1 MARSQVWARTLVGMT
16 GAFDDM
22 DLRDLVDLLSDDE
35 KKELRPAVM
44 RVLER
49 LPSQEVLRRDLNRRL
64 LNV

>member
-1 MARSQVWARTLVGMT
+1 MT
-16 GAFDDM
+16 TRAIDDM